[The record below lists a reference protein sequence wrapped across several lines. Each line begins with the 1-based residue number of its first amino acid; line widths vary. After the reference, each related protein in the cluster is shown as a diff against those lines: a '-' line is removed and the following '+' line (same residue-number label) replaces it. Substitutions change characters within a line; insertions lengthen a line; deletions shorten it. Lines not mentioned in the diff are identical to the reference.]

1 MLRKINIE
9 NVIHNQFLERPGPS
23 RSLIMPVVLEIQ
35 SLGSDGITEDGG
47 SEPKDFTFPQDID
60 CDEEVGCMKKKH
72 PLQVCR
78 AGVS

>member
-1 MLRKINIE
+1 
-9 NVIHNQFLERPGPS
+9 
-23 RSLIMPVVLEIQ
+23 MPVVLEIQ
-35 SLGSDGITEDGG
+35 SLGSDGITQDGG